1 MNGAQKRPR
10 QGDAPDETSL
20 VPQWRA
26 GRFWGLLLVICLV
39 GGVLRVLLVA
49 QYLARNP
56 LAEFLR
62 VDALT
67 YWNWAGR
74 IAAGQ
79 WSDGHPFFSAPLY
92 PYLLGLLRAA
102 GGGLPIVYYGQALLD
117 AVTAVVIGGLAR
129 RLFNPLVGWLAAAV
143 YVLMLEPAS
152 FTLRIL
158 PGTLQLLVVSL
169 AWAAL
174 VRARG
179 RWTLGQGV
187 LAGALV
193 GLLALAWPSA
203 MLALPVVALWW
214 AWNARPLRTGLLRA
228 AAVAAAGAAVI
239 APATIH
245 NFRVSGAFFTIQAV
259 SGLTLRQGNG
269 PGAAGVIIMVPGTTT
284 DREAL
289 FESARADFRR
299 RHGRAGTWG
308 EIDRQYRDEVLA
320 WWRADPARTAR
331 LFALKLYWCLTGRHF
346 ADIYMPTAE
355 RAAGLLTRLWLT
367 PLHTAW
373 LIPPALV
380 ALGVWFR
387 RPREHLPALLL
398 VAIVVVT
405 VVVFRYSPRYRLPA
419 VPVLAVG
426 AAWTLSQAVRSGWRS
441 RWMVAAA
448 VSVAASAGLTALNAA
463 RGFDSLA
470 AQQPLFEYSLAAASV
485 ARGDLAGAERH
496 YRSALGQRQD
506 LEDVR
511 LDLAE
516 VMRLQGRHD
525 EALIEARRAL
535 QLNPDSVR
543 AHTFAGISL
552 AMSGRAAEAAEHFR
566 QGVAINPYDS
576 DAHVNL
582 GNALAEQGRVDEA
595 AEHFRRAVELN
606 PDSAA
611 AWYNL
616 GQAHLRRGAA
626 GEAVEAFRTTLR
638 IEPKHVRA
646 CSELAY
652 LLAQRGDYE
661 VAAATLRDGLSHSP
675 ADIRL
680 ANDLA
685 WLLATCPEADVRN
698 GTEAL
703 LLASNACQAAGQ
715 PHPRLLDTLAAAL
728 AEAGRFDDAVATATQ
743 AADLAAAAGQTEL
756 AEVIRER
763 AKLYAASQPYRESP
777 PAVP

>member
-1 MNGAQKRPR
+1 MVAKPEGPTALAPPTGA
-10 QGDAPDETSL
+10 SL
-20 VPQWRA
+20 ENPGSA
-26 GRFWGLLLVICLV
+26 GQFWGLLLVICLV
-39 GGVLRVLLVA
+39 GGALRVLLVV

-117 AVTAVVIGGLAR
+117 IVTAAVIGCVAR
-129 RLFNPLVGWLAAAV
+129 RLFGPLVGWLAAAV

-152 FTLRIL
+152 FTLRVL
-158 PGTLQLLVVSL
+158 PGTLQLLLVSL

-179 RWTLGQGV
+179 RWTAGQGV

-214 AWNARPLRTGLLRA
+214 AWNTRPLRTGLLRA

-245 NFRVSGAFFTIQAV
+245 NYRVSGEFFAIQAV

-269 PGAAGVIIMVPGTTT
+269 PGAAGVIIMVPGTST

-299 RHGRAGTWG
+299 RQGREGTWG
-308 EIDRQYRDEVLA
+308 EMDRQYRDEVLA
-320 WWRADPARTAR
+320 WWREDPGRTAR
-331 LFALKLYWCLTGRHF
+331 LFAAKLYWFLTGRHF

-355 RAAGLLTRLWLT
+355 RAAGLLPRLWLT

-387 RPREHLPALLL
+387 RPREYLPALLL
-398 VAIVVVT
+398 FVIVVVT

-419 VPVLAVG
+419 VPVVAVG
-426 AAWTLSQAVRSGWRS
+426 AAWTLSQAVRHGWWS
-441 RWMVAAA
+441 RWAVAAA
-448 VSVAASAGLTALNAA
+448 ASVAVSAGLTVLNEA

-470 AQQPLFEYSLAAASV
+470 AQQPLFEYSLATAAV
-485 ARGDLAGAERH
+485 ARRDFSEAERY
-496 YRSALGQRQD
+496 YRSTLEQRPD

-516 VMRLQGRHD
+516 LLRLQGRHD
-525 EALIEARRAL
+525 EALTEARRAV
-535 QLNPDSVR
+535 QLNPDSAR
-543 AHTFAGISL
+543 AHTFAGLSL
-552 AMSGRAAEAAEHFR
+552 AMRGHPAEAAEHFR
-566 QGVAINPYDS
+566 RVVAINPSDS

-582 GNALAEQGRVDEA
+582 GNTLAEQGRVDEA
-595 AEHFRRAVELN
+595 MEHFRRAVELN

-616 GQAHLRRGAA
+616 GQTHVRRGEAA
-626 GEAVEAFRTTLR
+626 EAVEAFRRTVHLD
-638 IEPKHVRA
+638 PKHVRA
-646 CSELAY
+646 CSELAH
-652 LLAQRGDYE
+652 LLARRGDYE
-661 VAAATLRDGLSHSP
+661 VAAATLRDGLRHRP

-680 ANDLA
+680 TNDLA
-685 WLLATCPEADVRN
+685 WLLATSPKADVRN
-698 GTEAL
+698 GAEAL
-703 LLASNACQAAGQ
+703 RLASTACEAAGP
-715 PHPRLLDTLAAAL
+715 PHPGLLDTLAAAL
-728 AEAGRFDDAVATATQ
+728 AEAGRFDEAVTTATR
-743 AADLAAAAGQTEL
+743 AADLAAGAGQTQL
-756 AEVIRER
+756 AEAIRAR
-763 AKLYAASQPYRESP
+763 AQLYAARQPYREP
-777 PAVP
+777 PP

>member
-1 MNGAQKRPR
+1 MRAKRQTP
-10 QGDAPDETSL
+10 GVGMSADAAPAEERPH
-20 VPQWRA
+20 V
-26 GRFWGLLLVICLV
+26 GRFWGLLLLICVV
-39 GGVLRVLLVA
+39 GAVLRVLLVS
-49 QYLARNP
+49 QYLTRNP

-67 YWNWAGR
+67 YWKWAGR

-102 GGGLPIVYYGQALLD
+102 GGGLPLVYCGQALLD

-129 RLFNPLVGWLAAAV
+129 RLFGPLVGWLAAAT
-143 YVLMLEPAS
+143 YVVLLEPAS
-152 FTLRIL
+152 FTLRVL
-158 PGTLQLLVVSL
+158 PGTLQLLLVAL

-174 VRARG
+174 VRAWG
-179 RWTLGQGV
+179 RWTLAQAV

-193 GLLALAWPSA
+193 GLLALAWPPA

-214 AWNARPLRTGLLRA
+214 VWNTRPLRVGLVRA

-239 APATIH
+239 SPATIH
-245 NFRVSGAFFTIQAV
+245 NYCVSRELFAIQAV

-269 PGAAGVIIMVPGTTT
+269 PGAAGVIIMVPGTST

-299 RHGRAGTWG
+299 RYGREGTWG
-308 EIDRQYRDEVLA
+308 EIDRQYRDGVFA
-320 WWRADPARTAR
+320 WWREDPTRTAR
-331 LFALKLYWCLTGRHF
+331 LFAAKLYWFLTGRHF

-355 RAAGLLTRLWLT
+355 RAAGLLPRLWLT
-367 PLHTAW
+367 PVHTAW

-380 ALGVWFR
+380 ALGGWLR

-398 VAIVVVT
+398 FAVVVAT

-419 VPVLAVG
+419 IPVLAVG
-426 AAWTLSQAVRSGWRS
+426 AAWTLSQAVRHGWRS
-441 RWMVAAA
+441 RWAVAAA
-448 VSVAASAGLTALNAA
+448 ASVAVSGGLTALNAA

-470 AQQPLFEYSLAAASV
+470 AQQPLFEYSLATAAV
-485 ARGDLAGAERH
+485 ARGDSDDAERR
-496 YRSALGQRQD
+496 YRSALEQRPD
-506 LEDVR
+506 LEEVR

-516 VMRLQGRHD
+516 LLRHQGRHD
-525 EALIEARRAL
+525 EALTEARRVL
-535 QLNPDSVR
+535 QFNPDSAR

-552 AMSGRAAEAAEHFR
+552 AMSGRAAEAAEHFHR
-566 QGVAINPYDS
+566 VLVISPHDS

-582 GNALAEQGRVDEA
+582 GNTLAEQGRVDEA
-595 AEHFRRAVELN
+595 VEHFRRAVELN

-616 GQAHLRRGAA
+616 GQTHIRRGSVA
-626 GEAVEAFRTTLR
+626 EAVEAFQRALR
-638 IEPKHVRA
+638 LEPKHVRA

-652 LLAQRGDYE
+652 LLARQGDYE
-661 VAAATLRDGLSHSP
+661 VAAATLRAGLRHWP

-685 WLLATCPEADVRN
+685 WLLATCPKAEVRN
-698 GTEAL
+698 GAEAL
-703 LLASNACQAAGQ
+703 LLASNACLAAGQ
-715 PHPRLLDTLAAAL
+715 PPPGLLDTLAAAL
-728 AEAGRFDDAVATATQ
+728 AEAGRFDEAVTTATR
-743 AADLAAAAGQTEL
+743 AADLAAGARQTEL
-756 AEVIRER
+756 AEAIRAR
-763 AKLYAASQPYRESP
+763 AQLYAARQPYREPSP
-777 PAVP
+777 

>member
-1 MNGAQKRPR
+1 MGTQRQTPR
-10 QGDAPDETSL
+10 TVVSAADAPAEK
-20 VPQWRA
+20 PRHA
-26 GRFWGLLLVICLV
+26 GRFWGLLLVIGFA

-129 RLFNPLVGWLAAAV
+129 RLFSPLVGWLAAAI
-143 YVLMLEPAS
+143 YVVLLEPAS
-152 FTLRIL
+152 FTLRVL
-158 PGTLQLLVVSL
+158 PGTLQLLLVSL

-174 VRARG
+174 VRVQG
-179 RWTLGQGV
+179 RWTFGQGV
-187 LAGALV
+187 FAGALV

-214 AWNARPLRTGLLRA
+214 AWNTRPLRAGLPRA

-245 NFRVSGAFFTIQAV
+245 NYRVSGEFFTIQAV

-269 PGAAGVIIMVPGTTT
+269 PGAAGVIIMVPGTST

-289 FESARADFRR
+289 FASARADFRR
-299 RHGRAGTWG
+299 RHGREGTWG

-320 WWRADPARTAR
+320 WWREDPARTAR
-331 LFALKLYWCLTGRHF
+331 LFAAKLYWFLTGRHF

-355 RAAGLLTRLWLT
+355 RAAGLLPRLWLT

-380 ALGVWFR
+380 ALGVWLR
-387 RPREHLPALLL
+387 RPREHLPAVLLF
-398 VAIVVVT
+398 VIVVVT

-419 VPVLAVG
+419 VPVLAVA
-426 AAWTLSQAVRSGWRS
+426 AAWTLSQAVRHGWRS
-441 RWMVAAA
+441 RWTIAAA
-448 VSVAASAGLTALNAA
+448 TGVALSGGLTAVNAA
-463 RGFDSLA
+463 TGFDALA
-470 AQQPLFEYSLAAASV
+470 RQQPLFEYSLATAAV
-485 ARGDLAGAERH
+485 ARGDLGDAERR
-496 YRSALGQRQD
+496 YRAALEQRPD

-516 VMRLQGRHD
+516 LLRLQGRHD
-525 EALIEARRAL
+525 EASTEARRAL

-552 AMSGRAAEAAEHFR
+552 ALRGHPAEAAEHFR
-566 QGVAINPYDS
+566 RVVAINPHDS

-582 GNALAEQGRVDEA
+582 GNTLAEQGRVDEA

-606 PDSAA
+606 PDSAV

-616 GQAHLRRGAA
+616 GQTHVRRGDAA
-626 GEAVEAFRTTLR
+626 EAVEAFRRALR
-638 IEPKHVRA
+638 LEPKHVRA
-646 CSELAY
+646 CSELAH
-652 LLAQRGDYE
+652 LLARRGDYE
-661 VAAATLRDGLSHSP
+661 VAAATLRDGLRHWP

-685 WLLATCPEADVRN
+685 WLLATCPKADVRN
-698 GTEAL
+698 GAEAL
-703 LLASNACQAAGQ
+703 RLASTACEAAGQ
-715 PHPRLLDTLAAAL
+715 PHPGLLDTLAAAL
-728 AEAGRFDDAVATATQ
+728 AEAGRFDEAVSTATR
-743 AADLAAAAGQTEL
+743 AADLAAGAGQTQL
-756 AEVIRER
+756 AEAIRAR
-763 AKLYAASQPYRESP
+763 GQLYAARQPYHEP
-777 PAVP
+777 P